1 MRTVSLT
8 INGRKV
14 QAEVEPRRNLAD
26 FLREDQFLTGTHIGC
41 EHGVCGACTVLID
54 GSPARSCIT
63 YAVACDGAEVRTIE
77 GLEKDPVMARLREA
91 FSEHHGLQ
99 CGYCTPGMLI
109 SARDIV
115 TRLPQADEKRIRLE
129 LSGNLCRCTGYVGI
143 VAAVRSVMAQGGE
156 SESHSTRAR
165 TRLGPVGAHP
175 PSTAQNESRSTTTRP
190 SPLTRLAAERL
201 ATLSPHGGETVGP
214 SAAKGRGEG
223 LARPPESITQEQ
235 WAAVESSG
243 VELLESFTVPCSQ
256 VETWRLLADLDTV
269 ARCIPGARLTMPL
282 QNGRAQGEMHVK
294 LGPIVSAF
302 AGIVEIEREET
313 AFRGVVRGAGRDSRS
328 ASSGRAIVVYTVKPL
343 SETSSQ
349 VDLSVKFLLTG
360 ALAQFS
366 RSGLVKDVAD
376 HLTRTFARNLAA
388 RLAGAPSAQSEQQV
402 LDAGTLARA
411 ALWGRIVRFF
421 RNLLRS

>member
-143 VAAVRSVMAQGGE
+143 VTAVRSVIAQGGE
-156 SESHSTRAR
+156 SQSHSTRAR

-175 PSTAQNESRSTTTRP
+175 PSAAHTRSTVGARQAGHP
-190 SPLTRLAAERL
+190 KKRDAFFGDPGSPLQQQARSASPSER
-201 ATLSPHGGETVGP
+201 
-214 SAAKGRGEG
+214 
-223 LARPPESITQEQ
+223 ITQEQ
-235 WAAVESSG
+235 WSAVESSG
-243 VELLESFTVPCSQ
+243 VDLRDSFTVPCSQ
-256 VETWRLLADLDTV
+256 AETWQLLADLDTV

-282 QNGRAQGEMHVK
+282 QNGRTEGEMHVK

-302 AGIVEIEREET
+302 AGTVEIERNET
-313 AFRGVVRGAGRDSRS
+313 AFRGVVRAAGRDSRS
-328 ASSGRAIVVYTVKPL
+328 ASSGRAIIVYTVEPL
-343 SETSSQ
+343 SEGSSR

-388 RLAGAPSAQSEQQV
+388 RLAGAPTTQSEQQV

-411 ALWGRIVRFF
+411 ALWSRIVRFF
-421 RNLLRS
+421 RKFFRS